1 MVSRRL
7 GVHPPP
13 PGKARG
19 SSTSMPRITFAI
31 LFVFLACS
39 VAFDVRVRRI
49 PNVVSG
55 PGAVA
60 GIVLNALHAGALGVV
75 GSVTGAALMIV
86 LLVLPFAAGG
96 IGGGDVKMMGA
107 VGAFVGPRLAVMGL
121 LIGVILGGAIM
132 IVHLARLG
140 RLRDKLASLAEMVT
154 VAAGT
159 RSVRPLMVR
168 SDGEA
173 VIALPYS
180 IPLALGTMAAVVA
193 SGGVR

>member
-1 MVSRRL
+1 M
-7 GVHPPP
+7 
-13 PGKARG
+13 
-19 SSTSMPRITFAI
+19 SMPRITFAI
-31 LFVFLACS
+31 LSVFLACS
-39 VAFDVRVRRI
+39 IAFDVRVRRI

-55 PGAVA
+55 PGAIA
-60 GIVLNALHAGALGVV
+60 GLVLSALHAGALGVV
-75 GSVTGAALMIV
+75 GSVAGAALMIV
-86 LLVLPFAAGG
+86 LLIWPFAAGG

-132 IVHLARLG
+132 IIHLARLG
-140 RLRDKLASLAEMVT
+140 RLRDKLASLVTMVT
-154 VAAGT
+154 VAAGS
-159 RSVRPLMVR
+159 RSLRPLMVR

-180 IPLALGTMAAVVA
+180 IPLALGTMAAVIA